1 MAVRYV
7 LAFKSP
13 STLLGFQRPSLPLGT
28 RILRLRSFQVGRQVI
43 ESRPCLLRMN

>member
-13 STLLGFQRPSLPLGT
+13 LALLGFQRPSLLWG
-28 RILRLRSFQVGRQVI
+28 ILSPHLRSSQEYHQVKQK
-43 ESRPCLLRMN
+43 